1 MTNSLYNPFSPLRH
15 LNFWS
20 VAAFESDGGSSGS
33 SGSDDNDNQTTTTTA
48 TEGLHLPCPGF

>member
-20 VAAFESDGGSSGS
+20 VAAFESDGGGGGGGGS
-33 SGSDDNDNQTTTTTA
+33 RLYADPPPGS
-48 TEGLHLPCPGF
+48 